1 MLIIGQRIRQ
11 FRREQGLTQEKLAE
25 TLGVTCQAVSKWETG
40 ETYPDIT
47 LLPTLANLFGVSV
60 DSLLGMDALNAANAP
75 KNTYGTAHTL
85 FREHRYAECAKV
97 LQDALRVHPG
107 DAGYLSEL
115 AFTLALTEEPNA
127 VSEAVHLCEQALAAN
142 GSEKLRHTARAG
154 LCLLY
159 MKAGESEKAM
169 QLARQ
174 LPHVRESR
182 EEIMS
187 VLESSDTASLNE
199 YIRLIVLGEL

>member
-1 MLIIGQRIRQ
+1 M
-11 FRREQGLTQEKLAE
+11 
-25 TLGVTCQAVSKWETG
+25 
-40 ETYPDIT
+40 
-47 LLPTLANLFGVSV
+47 
-60 DSLLGMDALNAANAP
+60 DSLLGMDALHAANAP
-75 KNTYGTAHTL
+75 ESIYGTAHTL
-85 FREHRYAECAKV
+85 FREHKYTECAEV

-107 DAGYLSEL
+107 DAGFLSEL
-115 AFTLALTEEPNA
+115 AFTLSLTGEPNA

-154 LCLLY
+154 LCQIYL
-159 MKAGESEKAM
+159 KAGEPEKAM

-182 EEIMS
+182 EEILA

>member
-11 FRREQGLTQEKLAE
+11 YRREQGMTQEKLAE
-25 TLGVTCQAVSKWETG
+25 TLCVTCQAVSKWETG

-47 LLPTLANLFGVSV
+47 LLPPLANLFGVSV
-60 DSLLGMDALNAANAP
+60 DSLLGMDALDAANAP
-75 KNTYGTAHTL
+75 KNIYGTAHAL
-85 FREHRYAECAKV
+85 FREHRYTECAAV

-107 DAGYLSEL
+107 EAGYLCEL
-115 AFTLALTEEPNA
+115 AFAHSLTEEPNA
-127 VSEAVHLCEQALAAN
+127 VSEAVHLCEQSLAAN

-159 MKAGESEKAM
+159 MKAGEPEKAM

-182 EEIMS
+182 EEIMA
-187 VLESSDTASLNE
+187 VLESNDMVALNE